1 MPVTFVD
8 KKLDSLPS
16 DFKSSE
22 EYLQMNDI
30 SRDLHGLYDAGA
42 MHGLPL
48 GIQVV
53 GRKLEE
59 EKVLAGMKVIEDALA
74 ASGIVFTPRKF

>member
-8 KKLDSLPS
+8 KNVDSLPS

-22 EYLQMNDI
+22 EYLHMNDI
-30 SRDLHGLYDAGA
+30 SRDLHGLYDADA
-42 MHGLPL
+42 MDGLPV

-53 GRKLEE
+53 GRRLQE
-59 EKVLAGMKVIEDALA
+59 EKVLAGMKVVEEALA
-74 ASGIVFTPRKF
+74 ASGIVFTPKKF